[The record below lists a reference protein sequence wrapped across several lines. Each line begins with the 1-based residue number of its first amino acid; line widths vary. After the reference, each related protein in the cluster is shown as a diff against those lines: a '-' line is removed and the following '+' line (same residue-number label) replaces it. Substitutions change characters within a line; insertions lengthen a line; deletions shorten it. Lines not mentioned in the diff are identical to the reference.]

1 MENQE
6 LIVIEQL
13 PVIKEQ
19 LRKVAEEVDKK
30 VEKAKSLVCTEENK
44 QAVKNTRA
52 EMKKELEEFEKKRKT
67 VKEKILA
74 PYMQFE
80 EVYKECISEKYKSA
94 DKDLKEKIDTI
105 EVEQKKKLEDGAIEY
120 FEEYKKNKNIDFITF
135 ENMNLKVGLSDNPT
149 KLKKQITA
157 FIDQKVDDLNL
168 IETQQNKEEILI
180 EYREDLNV
188 SRAIKEVMQRKE
200 QLRQLEQ
207 EKMKQQVVHIE
218 MNENHEI
225 TKQSHEEL
233 ENVFNKET
241 KEVQTN
247 QKVYTITFSITDTSV
262 RLKQLKDY
270 LIREGYQYE

>member
-13 PVIKEQ
+13 PIIKEQ
-19 LRKVAEEVDKK
+19 LKKVAEEIDKK

-44 QAVKNTRA
+44 QAVKNTRT

-120 FEEYKKNKNIDFITF
+120 FEEYKKTKNIDFITF

-180 EYREDLNV
+180 EYKKDLNV

-233 ENVFNKET
+233 ENIFNKET

-247 QKVYTITFSITDTSV
+247 QKVYTITFSVTDTSV